1 MSFKAYGIVGL
12 VLLLCTSPVLGH
24 GGRAPFLF
32 WGGFPRS
39 SIPCQRAIGTAARL
53 CALGAAQIRLRC
65 LLTAS
70 PRCTPEH
77 IEQQRRRLEVR
88 ALDLISQAC
97 TDRAVAQLGFVGV
110 IEAQADIANNCARV
124 DRDLAAIFGISQ
136 ESTATANCTTHIA
149 SAAVKLLRVAVKN
162 WQNML
167 DRIAYKNVPPSR
179 KASLLASTRTRIGKA
194 KEKLHLLVSTACP
207 GAPTASLSALSLE
220 EALTS
225 VEQLAE
231 CIAGSAYVQ
240 DAVHCDPLLSPG
252 PTSP

>member
-1 MSFKAYGIVGL
+1 MGL
-12 VLLLCTSPVLGH
+12 VFLLSASPVLGH
-24 GGRAPFLF
+24 GGRAPFLL
-32 WGGFPRS
+32 WGGLPRS

-53 CALGAAQIRLRC
+53 CALGAAQTRLRC

-70 PRCTPEH
+70 PRCTPEQ
-77 IEQQRRRLEVR
+77 IEQQRRRLEAR

-110 IEAQADIANNCARV
+110 IEAQADIANNCARG
-124 DRDLAAIFGISQ
+124 DRDLSAIFGISQ
-136 ESTATANCTTHIA
+136 ESTATATCTTHIA

-194 KEKLHLLVSTACP
+194 KEKLRLLVSTACP
-207 GAPTASLSALSLE
+207 GAPIASLPAPSLE
-220 EALTS
+220 EVLTS
-225 VEQLAE
+225 VALLAE
-231 CIAGSAYVQ
+231 CIAGAAYVQ
-240 DAVHCDPLLSPG
+240 DAVHCTPLPTTAPASP
-252 PTSP
+252 